1 MIDFLMM
8 TVYDDTMRTII
19 EIPKK
24 KVMALDMVCRS
35 EKISRAELVRR
46 AIDKYLLDM
55 PQTRR
60 KAGFGLWKSK
70 KIDSLKYEKTLRDEW
85 T

>member
-1 MIDFLMM
+1 MM
-8 TVYDDTMRTII
+8 TFYDDEMRTIV

-24 KVMALDMVCRS
+24 KVMALDSVCRS

-60 KAGFGLWKSK
+60 EASLGIWKSK
-70 KIDSLKYEKTLRDEW
+70 KIDSLKYEKALRDEW